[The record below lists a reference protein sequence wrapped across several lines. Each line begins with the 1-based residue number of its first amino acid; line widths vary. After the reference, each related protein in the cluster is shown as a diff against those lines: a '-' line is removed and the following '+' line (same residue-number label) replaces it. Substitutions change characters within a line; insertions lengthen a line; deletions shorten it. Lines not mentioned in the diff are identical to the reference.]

1 MKKRKDE
8 RRRKEYRGMNLNE
21 LEANIEHDK
30 QNNDWIIVSEA
41 ILSNN
46 PEWLVQLIYREK

>member
-1 MKKRKDE
+1 
-8 RRRKEYRGMNLNE
+8 MNLNE